1 VKSAR
6 SLNYLLLGAALA
18 LSVPT
23 AVRSQAEGDVPP
35 PKPAA
40 HSNVLLGE
48 ENQRDQVNDEN
59 VTTFRPDYRTLTGIQ
74 DSTIG
79 SPEVLHSY
87 WMPGVSYFNSLQ
99 SNGYSQGGGADWNST
114 NFLIGNLTLLEAWPR
129 GQLGIN
135 YTGGGYFS
143 TNAARGSGQ
152 NHQLGVVQEF
162 NWERLHLSF
171 LDQFSYLPSTAF
183 GFGAGTNLSFPG
195 VSGSPGAVLPGLG
208 SGGVPNQSIYTGVGP
223 RYSNAFGSQMSY
235 ELTPRSSFT
244 LGGVYG
250 ILRFTDS
257 ASVESNDLILNAGYN
272 YALSQ
277 RDTVG
282 LSYRFTTYHFL
293 GQPQAIGNNSPR
305 FSYGRTITGRLA
317 LQLSGGVEVTSF
329 RVPINGETRHIG
341 GAASAHLQYEV
352 ERGSFHLGYS
362 HGVSGGSGVF
372 VGATTDQIQVGGDRH
387 LTRQWT
393 GNAHFGY
400 AHNRQVIQTNN
411 AAGSATYNSFYFGGG
426 AARPLGNY
434 MGFSTAYT
442 GYVQRSSAGAV
453 CVIGTCGRTYTTHQI
468 TLGFNWHTRPFVLP

>member
-6 SLNYLLLGAALA
+6 SLIYLLLGAVLS
-18 LSVPT
+18 LSVPA
-23 AVRSQAEGDVPP
+23 AVRGQEEGDVPP
-35 PKPAA
+35 KPAA
-40 HSNVLLGE
+40 RSHVLLGE
-48 ENQRDQVNDEN
+48 ENQQDQVTDQD
-59 VTTFRPDYRTLTGIQ
+59 VTTVRPDYRPLTGIQ
-74 DSTIG
+74 DLTIG
-79 SPEVLHSY
+79 SPELLHSY
-87 WMPGVSYFNSLQ
+87 WMPGASYFNALQ
-99 SNGYSQGGGADWNST
+99 SNGYSQGGGASWDST
-114 NFLIGNLTLLEAWPR
+114 NFLVGN
-129 GQLGIN
+129 
-135 YTGGGYFS
+135 FS

-162 NWERLHLSF
+162 NWARLHLSF
-171 LDQFSYLPSTAF
+171 LDQLSYLPSSSF

-195 VSGSPGAVLPGLG
+195 VSGSPGAVMPGLG

-223 RYSNAFGSQMSY
+223 RYSNAFGSQMTY

-277 RDTVG
+277 KDTVG

-305 FSYGRTITGRLA
+305 FSYGRTITGKLA
-317 LQLSGGVEVTSF
+317 LQLSGGVEVSSF
-329 RVPINGETRHIG
+329 RVPINGETQHIG
-341 GAASAHLQYEV
+341 GAGSAHLQYQV
-352 ERGSFHLGYS
+352 ERGSFHLSYN

-400 AHNRQVIQTNN
+400 AHNRQVIQTDT
-411 AAGSATYNSFYFGGG
+411 AAGSATYNSLYFGAG
-426 AARPLGNY
+426 AARPLGNN
-434 MGFSTAYT
+434 MSFSSSYT
-442 GYVQRSSAGAV
+442 GYVQHSSAGAA
-453 CVIGTCGRTYTTHQI
+453 CVIGTCGQTYTTHQI